1 MLSNYLGEFLALA
14 TIHFLAVVAP
24 GPDFAVTIRQSAR
37 CGRVVGICTALG
49 IGAGISVHVLYTLLG
64 VGALMHTIPWLL
76 TVAKVV
82 GGAYILYLGVSL
94 VRSRPK
100 TVLEGEE
107 PSDTPVA
114 EQTLLRAFTT
124 GFLTNAT
131 NPKATLFVLAIF
143 TTIISA
149 KTPLKIQALYGVW
162 MCLVNAL
169 WFVVVALFFSSSRV
183 RLLFMRM
190 GHWFERSM
198 GVILILFA
206 GRLICRCK
214 TGVLPGENHL
224 QTKSFV
230 DFPEELST
238 LTVGRAGHRGC
249 SAINNALRSG

>member
-24 GPDFAVTIRQSAR
+24 GPDFAVTIRQSVR
-37 CGRVVGICTALG
+37 FGRVVGICTALG

-64 VGALMHTIPWLL
+64 VGALMHATPWLL

-94 VRSRPK
+94 LRSQPK
-100 TVLEGEE
+100 STVEGEN
-107 PSDTPVA
+107 TA
-114 EQTLLRAFTT
+114 EVSSEQQTLFKAFAT

-131 NPKATLFVLAIF
+131 NPKATLFFLAIF

-149 KTPLKIQALYGVW
+149 STPLKVQALYALW
-162 MCLVNAL
+162 MCFVNAS
-169 WFVVVALFFSSSRV
+169 WFVIVALFFSSSRV

-190 GHWFERSM
+190 GHWFERTM

-206 GRLICRCK
+206 GRLI
-214 TGVLPGENHL
+214 
-224 QTKSFV
+224 
-230 DFPEELST
+230 LSM
-238 LTVGRAGHRGC
+238 
-249 SAINNALRSG
+249 